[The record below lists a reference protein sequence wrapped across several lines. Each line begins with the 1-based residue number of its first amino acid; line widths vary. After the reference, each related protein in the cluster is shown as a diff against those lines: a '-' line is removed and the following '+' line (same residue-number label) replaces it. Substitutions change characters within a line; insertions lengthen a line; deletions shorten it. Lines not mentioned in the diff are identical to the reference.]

1 MLPARFL
8 FKKNQYFVYV
18 MHGQWEE
25 HVTCICFL
33 NLLLIMKIA
42 LPHVY
47 KKTFQNI
54 ARFLFS
60 FSLQKSFA
68 NDLIGL
74 EQG

>member
-1 MLPARFL
+1 
-8 FKKNQYFVYV
+8 
-18 MHGQWEE
+18 
-25 HVTCICFL
+25 
-33 NLLLIMKIA
+33 MKIA